1 VPREWTADVSLS
13 AGTKL
18 GPYEIL
24 APLGAGGMGEVYKA
38 RDTRLER
45 TVAVKVLPP
54 AFANDAEALSRFER
68 EAKAVAALSHPN
80 ILAIHDI
87 GREGSVSYCVMELL
101 EGETLRER
109 IASSALPPRKAV
121 AYAEQVA
128 RGLAAAHDRGLVH
141 RDLKPD
147 NLFLTHDGLVKILD
161 FGLAREIGTPLDDK
175 ETGGLT
181 APGVIL
187 GTIGYMS
194 PEQVRG
200 KAVDHRSD
208 LFALGAVLFEM
219 LTGKRAFQRE
229 SPVETMMAILQDDPP
244 AAPSGR
250 AIPPEVSAILAHCL
264 EKSPED
270 RFQSAR
276 DLAFALQAAERD
288 SGSARSAESGAV
300 MAPAKPEASIAVL
313 AFRNMSADREA
324 EYFSDGMT
332 EEIINA
338 LTGIA
343 ALRVAA
349 RTSSFAYKG
358 KDTDVR
364 QIGREIGVGC
374 VLEGSV
380 RQSGQRLRVTAQL
393 IDVAT
398 GYHVWSERY
407 DREMQDVFTVQDE
420 IARAIAEKLQVQLAG
435 AAGAPVVA
443 PATKDLAA
451 YDEFLKGRYDW
462 NLRRMPSAVA
472 HFKSA
477 VDRDPDYAAAHLA
490 LADSYAIWGF
500 YGGIP
505 CWEAYARARMATES
519 AERIAPDSAGV
530 HLSYGIIDH
539 YYGWDTARQERAL
552 KRAAELEPRSA
563 QPYFWLSLCW
573 SVADRFDEG
582 LEAARQAVALEPH
595 SANAQALLGWPYT
608 GSRRFEEAVPVFEKA
623 VALEPDAA
631 FPRWSLGL
639 GQRYAGARED
649 AVATFE
655 KAVTATGREHTFQLG
670 MLSACLADAGRT
682 AEAGLIL
689 DEMNEKARRFYVP
702 PFDLAIALAAL
713 GRREEALR
721 AVERAYDERNGLLW
735 ARLHMPMLDSLR
747 GEPRFAVVANRLART
762 APVKRGGGW

>member
-1 VPREWTADVSLS
+1 MTLT
-13 AGTKL
+13 AGTHL

-24 APLGAGGMGEVYKA
+24 SPLGAGGMGEVYRA
-38 RDTRLER
+38 RDTRLSRE
-45 TVAVKVLPP
+45 VAVKVLPGHLQSN
-54 AFANDAEALSRFER
+54 ADALARFEH
-68 EAKAVAALSHPN
+68 EARAVAALSHPN
-80 ILAIHDI
+80 ILAIHDV
-87 GREGSVSYCVMELL
+87 GREGAVAYLVTELL
-101 EGETLRER
+101 DGESLRER
-109 IASSALPPRKAV
+109 LAAAAVPPRKAIE
-121 AYAEQVA
+121 YAQQMA
-128 RGLAAAHDRGLVH
+128 RGLAAAHDRGMVH
-141 RDLKPD
+141 RDLKPE
-147 NLFLTHDGLVKILD
+147 NIFLTRDGLVKILD
-161 FGLAREIGTPLDDK
+161 FGLARRLPGSPVLEAESPTAGT
-175 ETGGLT
+175 GS
-181 APGVIL
+181 GVIL
-187 GTIGYMS
+187 GTVGYMS

-200 KAVDHRSD
+200 KSVDHRSD

-219 LTGKRAFQRE
+219 LTGKRAFQGE
-229 SPVETMMAILQDDPP
+229 SAPETMVAILQDDPP
-244 AAPSGR
+244 PAPSGR
-250 AIPPEVSAILAHCL
+250 AIPPEISAILAHCL

-276 DLAFALQAAERD
+276 DLAFALQAAERG
-288 SGSARSAESGAV
+288 SGPSRSGESGAV
-300 MAPAKPEASIAVL
+300 PAPERLEASIAVL
-313 AFRNMSADREA
+313 PFRNMSPDRDA

-338 LTGIA
+338 LTGIP

-364 QIGREIGVGC
+364 QIAHEIGVGC

-380 RQSGQRLRVTAQL
+380 RQVGQRLRVTAQL

-407 DREMQDVFTVQDE
+407 DREMQDVFAVQDE

-435 AAGAPVVA
+435 GAGAPVVA

-451 YDEFLKGRYDW
+451 YDAFLKGRYDW

-472 HFKSA
+472 QFQSA

-505 CWEAYARARMATES
+505 CWEAYARARTATES
-519 AERIAPDSAGV
+519 AERIAPDSAGI

-539 YYGWDTARQERAL
+539 YYGWDTAREEREL

-573 SVADRFDEG
+573 SVADRFEEG
-582 LEAARQAVALEPH
+582 LEAARQAVALEPY
-595 SANAQALLGWPYT
+595 SGNAHAVLGWAFAGT
-608 GSRRFEEAVPVFEKA
+608 RRFAEAVPVLEKA
-623 VALEPDAA
+623 VALEPDGA

-639 GQRYAGARED
+639 AQLFAGAVED

-655 KAVTATGREHTFQLG
+655 RAVEATGREHTFQLG
-670 MLSACLADAGRT
+670 MLSGSLAAAGRS
-682 AEAGLIL
+682 AEAGRVL
-689 DEMNEKARRFYVP
+689 DEMKEKALRSYVP
-702 PFDLAIALAAL
+702 PFDLAIALTAL
-713 GRREEALR
+713 GRREEALS

-735 ARLHMPMLDSLR
+735 ARLHMPMLDALR
-747 GEPRFAVVANRLART
+747 GEPRFADVAKRLART
-762 APVKRGGGW
+762 APIRKGADGREWAAR